1 MDTTGTA
8 VNQPQAQQIEE
19 SASDTNV
26 AETTEKMLGLIEED
40 EGTATD
46 SISVSGNEPEEGP
59 IDSDEQLEGPIEDDD
74 PISPLIDIG
83 GEKKTAQE
91 WKDGYMKAQDYT
103 RKTQE
108 LAAKRKELEAKD
120 QRTSQMQEAYAATLG
135 LLTRAAKDEVS
146 KYHNVDWKRM
156 AAEAPTEYIRHQAEY
171 QDALQNLKQTEAEA
185 VEFFGEVKQGL
196 EEKEYHK
203 AHYAKQ
209 ELVSTFRGWT
219 NDLYYSLIDYGVHT
233 GMDRGELMRATD
245 PNLFKTLY
253 KARLY
258 DYGKGVNTQ
267 PKSAGRASQSMNNR
281 GISGKGASST
291 QNAMNRLKQ
300 TGDVDA
306 AQDVMLAFV

>member
-1 MDTTGTA
+1 MDTTGTV
-8 VNQPQAQQIEE
+8 VNQPQAQQVEE
-19 SASDTNV
+19 SATDTNV
-26 AETTEKMLGLIEED
+26 AETTEKMLGLITED
-40 EGTATD
+40 DGAEPVNDG
-46 SISVSGNEPEEGP
+46 GNEQEEGP
-59 IDSDEQLEGPIEDDD
+59 IDSDEEQLEGPIDADD
-74 PISPLIDIG
+74 PDSPLIEIG
-83 GEKKTAQE
+83 GEKRTAQE
-91 WKDGYMKAQDYT
+91 WKEGYMKAQDYT

-108 LAAKRKELEAKD
+108 LAAHRRELEAKD

-135 LLTRAAKDEVS
+135 LLTKAAKDEVG
-146 KYHNVDWKRM
+146 KYANVDWPRM
-156 AAEAPTEYIRHQAEY
+156 AREAPAEYIRHQAEY
-171 QDALQNLKQTEAEA
+171 SEAVKNLKQTEAEA

-196 EEKEYHK
+196 EQKESAK

-219 NDLYYSLIDYGVHT
+219 NDLYYSLIDYGVQT

-258 DYGKGVNTQ
+258 DYGKSVNTQ

-281 GISGKGASST
+281 GISGHPQSKT
-291 QNAMNRLKQ
+291 QSAMNRLRE
-300 TGDVDA
+300 TGDSDA